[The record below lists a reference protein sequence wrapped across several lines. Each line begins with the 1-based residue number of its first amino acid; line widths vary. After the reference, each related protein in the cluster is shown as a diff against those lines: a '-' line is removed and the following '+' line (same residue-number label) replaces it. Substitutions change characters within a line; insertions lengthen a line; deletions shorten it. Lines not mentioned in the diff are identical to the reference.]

1 MNNRSYTEEEIAAM
15 LERAAEL
22 QTQQSR
28 NPLHRSLSFEELEE
42 IAAEAGIDPANLRQA
57 ARELDSPGKVL
68 LDKSSGTNATH
79 NFVERTIPGPLSL
92 DAWEDVVAELSHRFD
107 TDLGAGMGTTYGK
120 SSTQQIGRSVEWR
133 HTSMSGIETR
143 VLVRPNDD
151 HLRIRLSQRVG
162 LGSTTT
168 ESIMYGS
175 FASMVIGVIGGA
187 IAQSGPIGLAVFFVS
202 LLATIPLV
210 NYADKKWRGKKHRE
224 LHELGDQ
231 IAIML
236 SGRADAQQESV
247 KEENE
252 TWGWE
257 EEKTDARIDDALL
270 DPPSKEARHRPTRRS
285 KSRNQ

>member
-1 MNNRSYTEEEIAAM
+1 MTNRSYTEEEIAAM

-28 NPLHRSLSFEELEE
+28 NSSLRSSLSFSELEE

-57 ARELDSPGKVL
+57 AEELDSPGKVL

-79 NFVERTIPGPLSL
+79 IFVERTISGPLSL

-107 TDLGAGMGTTYGK
+107 SDLGAGMGTTHGK
-120 SSTQQIGRSVEWR
+120 SSTQQIGRSVEWK
-133 HTSMSGIETR
+133 HTSVSGIETR
-143 VLVRPNDD
+143 VLVRPNGD

-175 FASMVIGVIGGA
+175 ITSMLIGAITGA

-202 LLATIPLV
+202 LLATVPLV

-224 LHELGDQ
+224 LHVLGDQ
-231 IAIML
+231 VASML
-236 SGRADAQQESV
+236 ATAGQQQ
-247 KEENE
+247 KEASTENE
-252 TWGWE
+252 AWGWE
-257 EEKTDARIDDALL
+257 DEKSEARIDDALL
-270 DPPSKEARHRPTRRS
+270 EPPTSASPHRPTRRS
-285 KSRNQ
+285 KSRNK